1 MNLSIPRPSLA
12 LGAIARSA
20 LSFAFVGIITNDFH
34 VKPVYDHSVLILWV

>member
-20 LSFAFVGIITNDFH
+20 LSFAFVGINFH
-34 VKPVYDHSVLILWV
+34 VKPVYDHSVLRLWV